1 MLNFFIYF
9 DINYCLFIELDATK
23 KQKYKIK
30 IYYVKDN
37 FVNNNF

>member
-1 MLNFFIYF
+1 
-9 DINYCLFIELDATK
+9 LFIKFDATK

-37 FVNNNF
+37 SINNNF